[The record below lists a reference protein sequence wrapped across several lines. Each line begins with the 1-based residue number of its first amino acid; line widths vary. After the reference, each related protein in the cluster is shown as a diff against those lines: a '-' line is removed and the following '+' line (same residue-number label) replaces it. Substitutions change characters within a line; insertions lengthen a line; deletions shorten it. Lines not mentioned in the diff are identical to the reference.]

1 MMSKTLKLVYCD
13 YIATLIHQTLLNRD
27 TEALIDQVGKIQF
40 DLGPFGEF
48 CSTTKTIDVLDMFG
62 KQYRITVQEL

>member
-1 MMSKTLKLVYCD
+1 MSKTLKLVYCD

-27 TEALIDQVGKIQF
+27 TEHLIDQVSKIQF

-48 CSTTKTIDVLDMFG
+48 CSSTKTIDVLDMFG

>member
-1 MMSKTLKLVYCD
+1 MSKSLKLAYCD
-13 YIATLIHQTLLNRD
+13 YIATLIHQTLLTRD
-27 TEALIDQVGKIQF
+27 IEHLIDQVGRIQF
-40 DLGPFGEF
+40 DLGPYGEF

>member
-1 MMSKTLKLVYCD
+1 MNKVPKLAYCD
-13 YIATLIHQTLLNRD
+13 YIATRIHQTLLTKD
-27 TEALIDQVGKIQF
+27 TEQLIDQVGRIQL

-48 CSTTKTIDVLDMFG
+48 CSTTKTIDVMDMQG